1 MSYKITAIGNPILD
15 ILAYVD
21 EDFIQQ
27 ENLAKGQARLI
38 NAQESEFLYGKLKV
52 ETQQSGGSVANSVAG
67 FASLGGK
74 SAFIGVIAND
84 MFGEQFSSDIQN
96 VGVTFKPEVVEGR
109 GPTGSCLV
117 AITPDGERTMSTH
130 LGVSGHM
137 TPDAID
143 MMTIRD
149 SEIVFLEGYMFLQDM
164 GLETMQAAALM
175 AHTADRKIALTLSD
189 PFCVQ
194 MKRDI
199 IADFVT
205 GHVDILLCNE
215 AEVKLLFETDDLNH
229 AVAQLPEHV
238 ELAVVTCGSQGCIV
252 VRPGQIDRVP
262 GQKVVQVVDSTGA
275 GDLFA
280 AGFLYGITHGMDEVS
295 AAKLGNQCAALIIQQ
310 IGARPQKPLQQLLL
324 SSAA

>member
-1 MSYKITAIGNPILD
+1 MSYKVTAIGNTILD

-27 ENLAKGQARLI
+27 ENLVKGQAKLI
-38 NAQESEFLYGKLKV
+38 NAQESEFLYNKLKV
-52 ETQQSGGSVANSVAG
+52 ETQQSGGSAANSIAG

-84 MFGEQFSSDIQN
+84 MFGEQFTSDIQDI
-96 VGVTFKPEVVEGR
+96 GVTFKSEVIDGR
-109 GPTGSCLV
+109 GPTGTCL
-117 AITPDGERTMSTH
+117 AMITPDGERTMSTH
-130 LGVSGHM
+130 LGVSVHM

-149 SEIVFLEGYMFLQDM
+149 SEIIFLEGYMFLQDM
-164 GLETMQAAALM
+164 GLETLQAAALM
-175 AHTADRKIALTLSD
+175 AHTADRQIALTLSD

-199 IADFVT
+199 IADFIT
-205 GHVDILLCNE
+205 GHVNILLCNE

-229 AVAQLPEHV
+229 ALAQLPEHV
-238 ELAVVTCGSQGCIV
+238 ELAVVTCGEKGCIIV
-252 VRPGQIDRVP
+252 QPGQIDRVP
-262 GQKVVQVVDSTGA
+262 AAKVIQVVDSTGA

-280 AGFLYGITHGMDEVS
+280 AGFLYGITHGMDKVS

-310 IGARPQKPLQQLLL
+310 IGARPQKSLQQLLL
-324 SSAA
+324 SAA